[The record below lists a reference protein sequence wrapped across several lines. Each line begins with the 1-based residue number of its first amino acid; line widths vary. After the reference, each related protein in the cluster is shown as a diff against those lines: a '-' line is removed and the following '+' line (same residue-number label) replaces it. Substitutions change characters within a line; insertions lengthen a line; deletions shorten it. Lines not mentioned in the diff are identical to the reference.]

1 MLNNTISFFF
11 FPSVAGQPNIFG
23 AFLCYIIFYILPFL
37 AGVLARGKQMLDISP
52 EVPSQN
58 LLIPEVRKNSSTS
71 PEFLFKDL
79 FQDPA
84 VSCKSGLARGA
95 VREKA
100 PPSLCLTSLVSQRNN
115 TSLSSTLIDSSAYCC
130 RQGVHFGPCPHM
142 VSV

>member
-1 MLNNTISFFF
+1 
-11 FPSVAGQPNIFG
+11 
-23 AFLCYIIFYILPFL
+23 
-37 AGVLARGKQMLDISP
+37 MLDISP

-100 PPSLCLTSLVSQRNN
+100 PPSLCLTLVSQRNN
-115 TSLSSTLIDSSAYCC
+115 TSLCSTLIDSSAYCC